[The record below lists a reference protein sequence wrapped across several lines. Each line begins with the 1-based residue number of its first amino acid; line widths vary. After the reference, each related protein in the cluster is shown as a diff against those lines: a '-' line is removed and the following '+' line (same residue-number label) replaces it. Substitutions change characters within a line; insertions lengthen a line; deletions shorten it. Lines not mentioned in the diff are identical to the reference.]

1 MLKKILSVRPQSFP
15 INLSLFILRLSAGIL
30 MIPHG
35 YSKLIHFTEKQN
47 SFETFLG
54 INSSVSLALTIGAEF
69 FCSLLLS
76 LGFMTRIVLVP
87 LIITMLV
94 AEFKT
99 MNGAVFGDGQ
109 LAFMY
114 LVIYAVLFISGPG
127 KLSIDNYLFKNNLG

>member
-1 MLKKILSVRPQSFP
+1 
-15 INLSLFILRLSAGIL
+15 